1 MKDIRLDDLPVQ
13 MVTATLANLPALDPS
28 AIDDLMLGVG
38 EPSSN
43 SLQTHDKQFG
53 LETICVGGGQGMA
66 LIPERSPDPKSHR
79 SNP

>member
-1 MKDIRLDDLPVQ
+1 
-13 MVTATLANLPALDPS
+13 
-28 AIDDLMLGVG
+28 MLGVG

-53 LETICVGGGQGMA
+53 LETMCVGGGQGMA
-66 LIPERSPDPKSHR
+66 LILERSPDPKLHR